1 MSNGNGNVYNV
12 KYSYWYSPLVMLV
25 VIIIFH
31 YAGIYRVSWLP
42 EGYRAAENPYKYN
55 LVDRNP
61 VRRVSSFFDR
71 CSPENMEDCP
81 RNNPYEGLPL
91 P

>member
-1 MSNGNGNVYNV
+1 MSNGNGNVVLLYT
-12 KYSYWYSPLVMLV
+12 KYPLIMLV
-25 VIIIFH
+25 IIIIFH

-71 CSPENMEDCP
+71 CSP
-81 RNNPYEGLPL
+81 
-91 P
+91 

>member
-1 MSNGNGNVYNV
+1 MSNGNGNVYIM
-12 KYSYWYSPLVMLV
+12 YTQYPLIALV

-61 VRRVSSFFDR
+61 ARRVSSFFDT
-71 CSPENMEDCP
+71 CSPENMKGCS